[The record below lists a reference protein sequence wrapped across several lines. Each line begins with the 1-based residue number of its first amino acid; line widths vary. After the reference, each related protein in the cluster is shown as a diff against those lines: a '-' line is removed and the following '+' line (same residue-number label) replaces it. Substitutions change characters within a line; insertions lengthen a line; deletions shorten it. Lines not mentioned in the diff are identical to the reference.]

1 MNIEGDIVL
10 VYYKEEPGVYA
21 RIERIEADVKPDWYR
36 VTLTLLTIPKQV
48 ITWILREEYI
58 NGDIF
63 TMGGNSMRLEKVES
77 PEFDDEEED
86 TETEDDSTDKKDS
99 KKKTKIVQFK
109 KKD

>member
-10 VYYKEEPGVYA
+10 VYYKDEPGVYA

-63 TMGGNSMRLEKVES
+63 TMSGNSMHLEKVEP
-77 PEFDDEEED
+77 PEFDDKEE
-86 TETEDDSTDKKDS
+86 ETEDMSTGKKDS